1 MRQVV
6 RFSGYIKIPFFL
18 YVQLSFAK
26 NDIIVL
32 TQAPV
37 EGGWWEGTFDGK
49 TGWFPSN
56 YVAQNVKKTGNENR
70 DRDQFFSNWS
80 WSLFFFILYD
90 FLNICRITYINRT
103 YSISLFTSVVI
114 LLLFPSTEALVLSV
128 CIRKILVENRKI
140 TIRPRVNLSKII
152 LTLSLKLIVLVQQI
166 LTLIHSN

>member
-56 YVAQNVKKTGNENR
+56 YVAQNVKKTGNETR
-70 DRDQFFSNWS
+70 DREQYFFH
-80 WSLFFFILYD
+80 LVPVIGFFYQKWD
-90 FLNICRITYINRT
+90 Y
-103 YSISLFTSVVI
+103 
-114 LLLFPSTEALVLSV
+114 
-128 CIRKILVENRKI
+128 
-140 TIRPRVNLSKII
+140 NLSQFSFCM
-152 LTLSLKLIVLVQQI
+152 TF
-166 LTLIHSN
+166 